1 MRQRSPLWR
10 LLAVLLGLTLLTAA
24 AACGDDDD
32 SATSGGGGDSGNCPD
47 GMKIGFF
54 GALTGDAANLG
65 INIRNGAKL
74 AIDQWNDDNPDCQI
88 GLEEYDSQGDETQA
102 PGLAQE
108 AIDNKDVVAIVGPA
122 FSGESRQAN
131 PLFDEAGMPIVTASA
146 TAVDLS
152 EQGWKIF
159 HRALANDGAQGPAVG
174 RYILDTVGAKKVA
187 VIDDASE
194 YGKGLA
200 DIVRQN
206 IEDASGT
213 VSTSESIDP
222 DADDYSATVNKI
234 ASDEPEAVFFGGYYE
249 EAGLLVKQLRDAGVT
264 APFLSGDGSL
274 DPGFIESAGD
284 AAAEG
289 VVITCPCAPSPA
301 DFTSTYKDA
310 FDTDPGTYSPEAFD
324 SANIILQA
332 IKAGNYDRESI
343 NPYVSDI
350 DYKGITKQFKF
361 DENGEVEAVTIYAYP
376 IADGKIGV
384 GEPVE

>member
-10 LLAVLLGLTLLTAA
+10 LLAVLLGLTLLA
-24 AACGDDDD
+24 AACGDDD
-32 SATSGGGGDSGNCPD
+32 DSGNCPD

-74 AIDQWNDDNPDCQI
+74 AIDQWNEDNADCQVD
-88 GLEEYDSQGDETQA
+88 LEEYDSQGDETQA

-108 AIDNKDVVAIVGPA
+108 AIDNEDVVALVGPA

-131 PLFDEAGMPIVTASA
+131 PLFDEAGLPLVTASA

-152 EQGWKIF
+152 TEGWKVF
-159 HRALANDGAQGPAVG
+159 HRALANDGAQGPAAGTYMVTDLG
-174 RYILDTVGAKKVA
+174 LQNIA

-200 DIVRQN
+200 DIVRDTIKEN
-206 IEDASGT
+206 GGKVA
-213 VSTSESIDP
+213 TSESIDP

-234 ASDEPEAVFFGGYYE
+234 ASDKPDAVFFGGYYE
-249 EAGLLVKQLRDAGVT
+249 EAGLLVKQLRDAGVDAQFVT
-264 APFLSGDGSL
+264 GDGSL
-274 DPGFIESAGD
+274 DPGFIENAGD
-284 AAAEG
+284 AASEG
-289 VVITCPCAPSPA
+289 TVITCPCAPSPA
-301 DFTSTYKDA
+301 DFTSAYKDA
-310 FDTDPGTYSPEAFD
+310 FDVDPGTYSPEAYD

-343 NPYVSDI
+343 NSYVSDI

-361 DENGEVEAVTIYAYP
+361 DERGEVEAITIYAYP
-376 IADGKIGV
+376 IAGGKIGV
-384 GEPVE
+384 GEPVGG